1 MQGSVLQ
8 LLLLDYGHVHCAEF
22 FLERCVTFADVNG
35 ELH

>member
-8 LLLLDYGHVHCAEF
+8 FLLLDYGHVHCSEF
-22 FLERCVTFADVNG
+22 SRRVTFADVNG

>member
-22 FLERCVTFADVNG
+22 FLEGCVTFADVNG